1 MRLGTGGS
9 ERWRD
14 PVVGETGV
22 DERTRARDGRWGDSS
37 WEATKTAADA
47 REARPRLPSG
57 RRARRRTPAP
67 QPPGCG
73 HLLLGLGDVHH
84 AAVRHRH
91 AVRLAC
97 AADERLGGAEVRW
110 GGFGARGGGFAAGD
124 GPSLAGR
131 LRTQTATRS
140 LAVDDRGVR
149 TPSAATAAAGAR
161 ADARRQMVGFM
172 WQLPGGS
179 KCAVRSER
187 AYKLRFGA
195 YKFRT
200 ELTR

>member
-1 MRLGTGGS
+1 MRLGTGGG

-14 PVVGETGV
+14 PVVGETGA
-22 DERTRARDGRWGDSS
+22 DQRTRARDGWGDSG
-37 WEATKTAADA
+37 WEATKKTATDA

-110 GGFGARGGGFAAGD
+110 GGFGARGGGFAAGRRRRREGRTFLGRALADAD
-124 GPSLAGR
+124 GDPVLGGGR
-131 LRTQTATRS
+131 PGREDAVCGGGGGRSTRRREKADGRVHVAT
-140 LAVDDRGVR
+140 
-149 TPSAATAAAGAR
+149 
-161 ADARRQMVGFM
+161 ARRQQMR
-172 WQLPGGS
+172 
-179 KCAVRSER
+179 CA
-187 AYKLRFGA
+187 LR
-195 YKFRT
+195 KS
-200 ELTR
+200 L